1 MLSIGAILKN
11 EYPFI
16 VEWIAYHMALG
27 INDIY
32 FADNISSDGS
42 SELLYFLDKAN
53 IIKRIDYPTQDGIPP
68 QLGAYNKILSMLDK
82 DRWVAFID
90 ADEFISPNDYEDGL
104 NKLMPLLNDQAIGA
118 ISLNWAVYGSSH
130 SILPD
135 DGLVIERFVKRAA
148 DLHPVNRHYK
158 SIVRVSDVIKAGPTP
173 HAFIINSDKKF
184 VMPSGEEHHSYD
196 GISEVIDW
204 SVIRLN
210 HYVIKSKAEFLNK
223 KVARGRAT
231 KLKNSLGRN
240 LQFFKNHDLNNIEQ
254 HIPLWF
260 LRKVKCQIATIN
272 EKLLDC
278 GYQPLIESRSEPL
291 YKTTKSMGV
300 GFIDTIKKDGRAIVL
315 KGWAVDNDKKPCS
328 SIVMVINN
336 SFLIRP
342 DSLSFYDRPDVE
354 KAGIGNG
361 IGCGFICSL
370 SLPTQLISSVQI
382 YTLNQAGLVSL
393 EFPLNEELVSKLV

>member
-1 MLSIGAILKN
+1 M
-11 EYPFI
+11 
-16 VEWIAYHMALG
+16 
-27 INDIY
+27 
-32 FADNISSDGS
+32 
-42 SELLYFLDKAN
+42 
-53 IIKRIDYPTQDGIPP
+53 
-68 QLGAYNKILSMLDK
+68 
-82 DRWVAFID
+82 
-90 ADEFISPNDYEDGL
+90 
-104 NKLMPLLNDQAIGA
+104 
-118 ISLNWAVYGSSH
+118 
-130 SILPD
+130 
-135 DGLVIERFVKRAA
+135 
-148 DLHPVNRHYK
+148 
-158 SIVRVSDVIKAGPTP
+158 
-173 HAFIINSDKKF
+173 
-184 VMPSGEEHHSYD
+184 
-196 GISEVIDW
+196 
-204 SVIRLN
+204 
-210 HYVIKSKAEFLNK
+210 NK

-231 KLKNSLGRN
+231 TLKNSLGRN